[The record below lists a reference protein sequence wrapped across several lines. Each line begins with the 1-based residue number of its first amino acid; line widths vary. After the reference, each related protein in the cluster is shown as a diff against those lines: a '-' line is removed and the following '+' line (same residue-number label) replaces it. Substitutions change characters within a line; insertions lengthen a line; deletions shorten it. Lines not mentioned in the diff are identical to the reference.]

1 MKEIHQYSNIIRER
15 IKNKKRKGM
24 SKVEKMIYSRDD
36 LIFLIFKR
44 QLIANEIKEL
54 RNQLN
59 EAIRKQ
65 SISDSA
71 IQKREHNLQQ
81 LETKKKNLFN
91 ISKLRRTVIHGIPCK
106 FVEFDKDNIDIT
118 AEKIYEHN

>member
-1 MKEIHQYSNIIRER
+1 
-15 IKNKKRKGM
+15 M

-71 IQKREHNLQQ
+71 IQKREQ
-81 LETKKKNLFN
+81 
-91 ISKLRRTVIHGIPCK
+91 
-106 FVEFDKDNIDIT
+106 
-118 AEKIYEHN
+118 

>member
-24 SKVEKMIYSRDD
+24 SKVEKMIYSRDH

-71 IQKREHNLQQ
+71 IQKREQ
-81 LETKKKNLFN
+81 
-91 ISKLRRTVIHGIPCK
+91 
-106 FVEFDKDNIDIT
+106 
-118 AEKIYEHN
+118 